1 MRKNKLFL
9 LICFFFLQLV
19 FTQERKIAGKI
30 LVSDGL
36 PSNVHIVNVASEEEV
51 VSDDQGNFS
60 ISANIDDV
68 LVLSAEQL
76 EFQRLIVEKDMYY
89 KGNIEIT
96 MIAKPTALEEVEI
109 VNHSNINAVNLR
121 ILDKPAKE
129 YTPAERRLRTAG
141 DFKPIQLLGI
151 IAGGMEFDPIINA
164 INGKTKR
171 LKQEVK
177 LEKKEMLLAK
187 ISENYT
193 DTFFTDHLK
202 ILPDYIN
209 GFKYYLVEDAAFAE
223 TFSANNNELI
233 VIEMIKKAADFNIAV
248 AGEKK

>member
-1 MRKNKLFL
+1 MTKNNLFL
-9 LICFFFLQLV
+9 LLCFLFLQLV
-19 FTQERKIAGKI
+19 ASQERKIIGKI
-30 LVSDGL
+30 LVSDGS
-36 PSNVHIVNVASEEEV
+36 PANVHVVNVANEQEV
-51 VSDDQGNFS
+51 VSDVQGAFS

-68 LVLSAEQL
+68 LVFSAEHL
-76 EFQRLIVEKDMYY
+76 EFQRLIVEKDLYY
-89 KGNIEIT
+89 KGKIEIT
-96 MIAKPTALEEVEI
+96 MIAKPLELDEVKI
-109 VNHSNINAVNLR
+109 VNHNNINAVDLR
-121 ILDKPAKE
+121 ILAKPAKE

-141 DFKPIQLLGI
+141 DFKPVQLLGI

-177 LEKKEMLLAK
+177 LEKKELLLAK

-202 ILPDYIN
+202 ILPEYIN
-209 GFKYYLVEDAAFAE
+209 GFKYYLVEDAAFAA
-223 TFSANNNELI
+223 TFSNNNAELT
-233 VIEMIKKAADFNIAV
+233 VIEMIRKAADFNNDI